1 MNNQTMQFLPT
12 ELFFSMGRLAAIGSL
27 LFVVVVVLIILF
39 LLFFQQ
45 RNINRLNEHEFRSD
59 TEIAFTESRTL
70 ELANLKQYASTDVNR
85 LATTSCQSLR
95 PHIDEQLTGSTI
107 KLITSD

>member
-27 LFVVVVVLIILF
+27 LFLVLVVLIVLF

-45 RNINRLNEHEFRSD
+45 RNITRFDGEEFRSD
-59 TEIAFTESRTL
+59 TDIAFTENRTL
-70 ELANLKQYASTDVNR
+70 ELSNLKHYASTDVNR
-85 LATTSCQSLR
+85 LLSIHSLQ
-95 PHIDEQLTGSTI
+95 PQMDEQLTGSTI
-107 KLITSD
+107 KLISSK